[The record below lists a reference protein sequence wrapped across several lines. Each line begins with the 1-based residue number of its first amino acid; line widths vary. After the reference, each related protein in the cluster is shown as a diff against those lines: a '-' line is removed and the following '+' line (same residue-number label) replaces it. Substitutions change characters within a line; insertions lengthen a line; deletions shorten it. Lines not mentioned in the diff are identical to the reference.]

1 MTRGKYLRLNMLWAV
16 GALLLCPLVGGQV
29 LADCSEDEMTAVFIV
44 SGIYPGTNLEIH
56 LLTVEPVGEAI
67 YPSEAEMI
75 ASVQAIQPGSYTGI
89 ASAGP
94 FHLFFEE
101 PGDFG
106 GTAIVDG
113 RDGAIAFAGTVIWLG
128 CGVINVPDG
137 STHGWTFP
145 GGDAALGPGDV
156 EILPNEYWG
165 DIFGSPDSVT
175 TMTLDYLRQSDV
187 LKSFGA
193 CDTYDVVSY
202 IYTPAV
208 GATDPT
214 LAGCVII
221 VSGHCGP
228 PWNGDEVPIR
238 PTSWNKVKARYK

>member
-1 MTRGKYLRLNMLWAV
+1 MIPHKDHPVTGNLHGCWSD
-16 GALLLCPLVGGQV
+16 GQTQAAPQECDPV
-29 LADCSEDEMTAVFIV
+29 D
-44 SGIYPGTNLEIH
+44 GTF
-56 LLTVEPVGEAI
+56 
-67 YPSEAEMI
+67 PSNPSNGDTCVRCVMEKI
-75 ASVQAIQPGSYTGI
+75 GPGSYTGI